1 MGILIFEDGLKSPT
15 PPPNVVLRMEDI
27 SRRHFHTAKDAELLD
42 HSLAGKIEWE
52 SFYTEGKRTP
62 PFLRN
67 VPDENLVGY
76 INQGRLRSGNAI
88 DLGCGIGRNA
98 IYLAKAGFRVDAID
112 LSRVAIA
119 RGRLIAEE
127 EGVRA
132 NFIVGSVF
140 DVTLRENHYD
150 VAYDAGLFHHLPP
163 HRRPYYLEL
172 VRQAINPNGFYGMTC
187 FDTTGG
193 QPVEDWE
200 IYERGQMPPG
210 IGYTENRLREILA
223 GFFEILDLRPMKVCP
238 ESANALGLPGT
249 WTVLMKPLAPVER
262 SQ

>member
-1 MGILIFEDGLKSPT
+1 
-15 PPPNVVLRMEDI
+15 MEDI
-27 SRRHFHTAKDAELLD
+27 SRSHIHTAKDAELLD
-42 HSLAGKIEWE
+42 HSLAGKIDWE
-52 SFYTEGKRTP
+52 SFYTEGKRTR

-76 INQGRLRSGNAI
+76 INQGRVRKGNAI

-112 LSRVAIA
+112 LSRIAIA

-140 DVTLRENHYD
+140 GVTLRENHYD
-150 VAYDAGLFHHLPP
+150 IAYDSGLFHHLPP
-163 HRRPYYLEL
+163 HRRPYYSKRFD
-172 VRQAINPNGFYGMTC
+172 RQCPNGFFGMTC
-187 FDTTGG
+187 FDTPGG

-200 IYERGQMPPG
+200 IYELGLMPPG
-210 IGYTENRLREILA
+210 IGYTEDRLRDILQ
-223 GFFEILDLRPMKVCP
+223 GFFEVLELRPMMVCH
-238 ESANALGLPGT
+238 ANADLLGMPGL
-249 WTVLMKPLAPVER
+249 WTVLMKPINR
-262 SQ
+262 SSR